1 MNFSTFFT
9 EQARKPAGLFGRFVM
24 SIIFDQ
30 GNAFLNGFVN
40 ELMSVQIDD
49 RIIEIGFGTGKLIY
63 KMAQKIETGLI
74 EGVDFSNTMV
84 SIAQKRNKK
93 NIANGKVTI
102 IEGNFDEIPYEK
114 DKFTKACSVNTL
126 YFWPKPEHTAKKI
139 VDMLKPEGK
148 LILGFED
155 VEQLKRRRLNKN
167 VFHLYTKD
175 EVQNL
180 LINAGFSNTVSIL
193 SREKGKSVFHCAVA
207 IK

>member
-1 MNFSTFFT
+1 MNTF
-9 EQARKPAGLFGRFVM
+9 
-24 SIIFDQ
+24 
-30 GNAFLNGFVN
+30 
-40 ELMSVQIDD
+40 
-49 RIIEIGFGTGKLIY
+49 
-63 KMAQKIETGLI
+63 
-74 EGVDFSNTMV
+74 
-84 SIAQKRNKK
+84 
-93 NIANGKVTI
+93 
-102 IEGNFDEIPYEK
+102 
-114 DKFTKACSVNTL
+114 

-139 VDMLKPEGK
+139 VDMLKPEGQ